1 MKAMPSPVGAVQRWP
16 RRHPRGAAT
25 LGLVL
30 ASALALAA
38 CGGSGG
44 GGTGGGSSTASPSS
58 SLLPISISAIGPPP
72 IFISLY
78 IDVAEKEGYFKK
90 VGLQNPDVRYFQNG
104 AQVATQVITGAA
116 LAAATATQASEI
128 AMAGGTP
135 IVAIAGLNSQDFF
148 VASSLPDVHGC
159 SDLKGKTMSYD
170 QPNGAR
176 DLYLKAYLATCRLSI
191 SDVQLV
197 SSQNA
202 ALIKAAIAGQV
213 TTGVFHI
220 NELASV
226 EATTH
231 KKWTQLARPASIEN
245 TEHYGM
251 LIVQK
256 SSIRSQ
262 RDALTRF
269 LAAWILA
276 TRFMQDPKHVDAFAK
291 IASAATGDPLAGDKI
306 AIPAFQKIGFWDQTD
321 HGLTRARVIGSLKIL
336 ESIGAVKASQ
346 APSYGQMVDLSLY
359 PAAQKLVSSAGG

>member
-1 MKAMPSPVGAVQRWP
+1 MKGIASA
-16 RRHPRGAAT
+16 
-25 LGLVL
+25 VL
-30 ASALALAA
+30 ASALVLAS
-38 CGGSGG
+38 CGGSSS
-44 GGTGGGSSTASPSS
+44 GTGSGATSSPGK
-58 SLLPISISAIGPPP
+58 LLPISISAIGPPP
-72 IFISLY
+72 IYISLY

-90 VGLQNPDVRYFQNG
+90 VGLQTPSVRYFQNG

-135 IVAIAGLNSQDFF
+135 IVAMAGLNNQDFF
-148 VASSLPDVHGC
+148 VASSLSDVRSC
-159 SDLKGKTMSYD
+159 SDLKGKTLSYD

-176 DLYLKAYLATCRLSI
+176 DLYLKAYLATCHFSI

-226 EATTH
+226 EADSH
-231 KKWTQLARPASIEN
+231 RRWTQLARPASIQN
-245 TEHYGM
+245 SQHYGM
-251 LIVQK
+251 LIAQK

-262 RDALTRF
+262 REALTRF

-276 TRFMQDPKHVDAFAK
+276 TRFMQNPKNVNAFAK
-291 IASAATGDPLAGDKI
+291 IASGATGDPLAGDQI

-321 HGLTRARVIGSLKIL
+321 HGLTKARVLGSLKIL
-336 ESIGAVKASQ
+336 ESIGAVKAGQ
-346 APSYGQMVDLSLY
+346 APGYNQMVDLSLY
-359 PAAQKLVSSAGG
+359 PAAQKLVSPAGS

>member
-1 MKAMPSPVGAVQRWP
+1 MNVMAGTVEAGRRSPS
-16 RRHPRGAAT
+16 RRPRGIAT
-25 LGLVL
+25 FGLVL
-30 ASALALAA
+30 AGALALAA
-38 CGGSGG
+38 CGGSS
-44 GGTGGGSSTASPSS
+44 GGGSSGSSAASPSTT
-58 SLLPISISAIGPPP
+58 LLPISISAIGPPP
-72 IFISLY
+72 IYISLY
-78 IDVAEKEGYFKK
+78 VDVAEKEGYFKK
-90 VGLQNPDVRYFQNG
+90 VGLENPSVRYFQNG
-104 AQVATQVITGAA
+104 AQVATEVITGAA

-135 IVAIAGLNSQDFF
+135 IVAIAGMNSQDFF
-148 VASSLPDVHGC
+148 VASQLPDVHSC
-159 SDLKGKTMSYD
+159 SDLKGKTVSYD

-176 DLYLKAYLATCRLSI
+176 DLYLAAYLATCHLKV

-202 ALIKAAIAGQV
+202 ALIKAATAGQV

-231 KKWTQLARPASIEN
+231 QRWTQLARPPSIEN
-245 TEHYGM
+245 NEHYGM

-262 RDALTRF
+262 RTVLTRF

-276 TRFMQDPKHVDAFAK
+276 TRFMEDPKNVAAFAR
-291 IASAATGDPLAGDKI
+291 IASAATGDPLAGDRI

-321 HGLTRARVIGSLKIL
+321 HGLTKARVLGSLKIL
-336 ESIGAVKASQ
+336 ESIGAVKVDQ
-346 APSYGQMVDLSLY
+346 APSYNQMVDLSLY
-359 PAAQKLVSSAGG
+359 PAAQKLVSSAG